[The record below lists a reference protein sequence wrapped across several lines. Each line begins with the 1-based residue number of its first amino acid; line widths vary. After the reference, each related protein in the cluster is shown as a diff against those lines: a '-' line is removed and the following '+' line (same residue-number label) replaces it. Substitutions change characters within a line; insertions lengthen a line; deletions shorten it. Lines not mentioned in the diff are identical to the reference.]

1 MCWSTWLSFDRILGS
16 LSLSL
21 SCLREAVWM
30 TSDCLRDGNLN
41 LIRYSDRMCL
51 LITVYGKPFVHNL
64 LVKGEGHSKKAAVLS
79 LPITRKHSAFPLTE
93 VPTLEC
99 LLSWWNLPR
108 VKPKTGLQLH
118 LVRDFISVDKKYT
131 SVGIGRVVQYTPIKS
146 NHATGSLDFT

>member
-1 MCWSTWLSFDRILGS
+1 
-16 LSLSL
+16 
-21 SCLREAVWM
+21 M

-41 LIRYSDRMCL
+41 LIKYSDRMRL

-99 LLSWWNLPR
+99 LLS
-108 VKPKTGLQLH
+108 
-118 LVRDFISVDKKYT
+118 
-131 SVGIGRVVQYTPIKS
+131 
-146 NHATGSLDFT
+146 